1 MLWCDWKSGGC
12 SRCCGVTGRQEAV
25 AGAVV

>member
-1 MLWCDWKSGGC
+1 MLWCDWAPGGC
-12 SRCCGVTGRQEAV
+12 SRCCGVTGRQESV